1 MVAFVPA
8 FLNGGTGAINTLAA
22 LKYWQQYQF
31 WKNGGST
38 SIENVHLCQFW

>member
-8 FLNGGTGAINTLAA
+8 FLNGGTGAINTLALAA

-31 WKNGGST
+31 
-38 SIENVHLCQFW
+38 